1 MGANAYIEKK
11 LQQRIES
18 LSYRELKPESHLI
31 DFSSN
36 DYLGFARSPQLKQ
49 LIADELSAHPNHL
62 NGSSGSRLL
71 SGNTTYAEELENLIA
86 EYHDAPSALLFNSG
100 YDANLGL
107 LSSVPQ
113 RGDTVIHDE
122 LAHAS
127 IIDGIRLSHADR
139 FSFRHNDIH
148 DLERKLSK
156 AKGTIF
162 IIVESVYSMDGDIA
176 PLKQICELANSFK
189 AEVIV
194 DEAHAIGVFG
204 KGLISNLGLKTEIF
218 AQIITFGKAMGC
230 HGAAV
235 LGNTA
240 LRQYLINFARS
251 FIYTT
256 AASFHQLA
264 AIKMA
269 YKMLNLNIHKISKL
283 QENIALYNQLMN
295 QKAPM
300 QVLTE
305 STIKTIII
313 GGNNA
318 TKRMAEA
325 LQQNSFD
332 VRPILSPTVR
342 TGTERLRICIHSY
355 NTRHEI
361 GTLVQL
367 IQQLQNEK

>member
-11 LQQRIES
+11 LQQRIENQ
-18 LSYRELKPESHLI
+18 SYRELKAESHLI

-49 LIADELSAHPNHL
+49 LIADELIAHPNHL

-71 SGNTTYAEELENLIA
+71 SGNTTYSEELELMIA
-86 EYHDAPSALLFNSG
+86 DYHNAHSALLFNSG

-127 IIDGIRLSHADR
+127 IIDGVRLSHADR
-139 FSFRHNDIH
+139 LSFSHNDIH

-162 IIVESVYSMDGDIA
+162 IVVESVYSMDGDIA
-176 PLKQICELANSFK
+176 PLKQLCELAETYK

-204 KGLISNLGLKTEIF
+204 KGLISNLGLETAIF
-218 AQIITFGKAMGC
+218 ARVITFGKAMGC

-235 LGNTA
+235 LGDA
-240 LRQYLINFARS
+240 VLKRYLVNFARS

-269 YKMLNLNIHKISKL
+269 YKMLDLNSDEFLKL
-283 QENIALYNQLMN
+283 QKNIALYNDLIN
-295 QKAPM
+295 QEDPS
-300 QVLTE
+300 QNLTE
-305 STIKTIII
+305 SAIKTIVI
-313 GGNNA
+313 GGNDA
-318 TKRMAEA
+318 TRRMAE
-325 LQQNSFD
+325 LIQQSGFD
-332 VRPILSPTVR
+332 VRPILSPTVKA
-342 TGTERLRICIHSY
+342 GTERLRICLHSY
-355 NTRHEI
+355 NTSHEMT
-361 GTLVQL
+361 TLVQL
-367 IQQLQNEK
+367 IQQLHNEK